1 MTDPSEF
8 TMSRIS
14 MIQPDQASGA
24 AAEIFSKIK
33 KAVGKVPNAYLTIG
47 THNPEALGLLLS
59 ADDIVSRG
67 TLSKQDHEAI
77 NLAVSEAVG
86 CDYCVAAHTAI
97 GKMVGLSVEATRQIR
112 SGQPTGDS
120 KRDALVHFVRNL
132 VLTHGTVSAEEF
144 AAILDAGY
152 TQSELVD
159 ISLAVS
165 AITFTNAINRI
176 SDTTLD
182 FPKVN

>member
-112 SGQPTGDS
+112 SGQPSGMRS
-120 KRDALVHFVRNL
+120 CILSGIWFSRMARLAPRNSQL
-132 VLTHGTVSAEEF
+132 FSMLAIHNRSWSTSAWPSPRSH
-144 AAILDAGY
+144 LPM
-152 TQSELVD
+152 
-159 ISLAVS
+159 
-165 AITFTNAINRI
+165 R
-176 SDTTLD
+176 
-182 FPKVN
+182 

>member
-1 MTDPSEF
+1 
-8 TMSRIS
+8 MSRIS
-14 MIQPDQASGA
+14 TVQLDQATGA
-24 AAEIFSKIK
+24 AAEIFAKIK

-47 THNPEALGLLLS
+47 THNPEALGALLS
-59 ADDIVSRG
+59 ADEIVSRG

-97 GKMVGLSVEATRQIR
+97 GKMVGLSEEATRQIR
-112 SGQPTGDS
+112 AGQATGNE

-132 VLTHGTVSAEEF
+132 VLSHGTVSDSEF
-144 AAILDAGY
+144 SAILDAGY
-152 TQSELVD
+152 TEAELID
-159 ISLAVS
+159 ISLAIS

-176 SDTTLD
+176 NDTTLD
-182 FPKVN
+182 FPRIK